1 MTSLKSWVVL
11 PFTNPDLNSFK
22 GTQDAGVFYVL
33 TPQTTPIFF
42 YNIDEGNKFNGGYI
56 SIEYA
61 VGNIIEFAGDF
72 SQNTTTTPGTFTMNI
87 KAVKTDGTEEI
98 LASDTAVT
106 NVGFSLSASYNMSC
120 NFNNDNNYES
130 LYLEFDFELG
140 TGVIPPALFPS
151 VGISTLTFQS
161 KKYEFDGDYIIS
173 ATLPDIKASD
183 FLKNIWLMFG
193 IVPEVDLSTKE
204 ITLRSFEVFTTDYAN
219 SIDLSNKIDISKEIL
234 IENKYGGWSNDNL
247 FKYAEDDL
255 LGNSNFANGAI
266 NISNALLESQSNWI
280 ELDFAPSKSIYI
292 TTERDNT
299 TLDLPVYDTS
309 VSPVVLNQRLEP
321 RIGYIKYFNS
331 SPVPALEITD
341 GTSTQSNIDFSTVNF
356 INNNEAINL
365 NFPSL
370 SFNYFDSLIKTVQ
383 AMQKLTVY
391 LKLNAIDF
399 NNIDFFVPYYLSFS
413 YQNVQI
419 RGYYYLQLIDEY
431 KAGESAKCEFIRL
444 NPF

>member
-1 MTSLKSWVVL
+1 
-11 PFTNPDLNSFK
+11 
-22 GTQDAGVFYVL
+22 
-33 TPQTTPIFF
+33 
-42 YNIDEGNKFNGGYI
+42 
-56 SIEYA
+56 
-61 VGNIIEFAGDF
+61 
-72 SQNTTTTPGTFTMNI
+72 
-87 KAVKTDGTEEI
+87 
-98 LASDTAVT
+98 
-106 NVGFSLSASYNMSC
+106 
-120 NFNNDNNYES
+120 
-130 LYLEFDFELG
+130 
-140 TGVIPPALFPS
+140 
-151 VGISTLTFQS
+151 
-161 KKYEFDGDYIIS
+161 
-173 ATLPDIKASD
+173 
-183 FLKNIWLMFG
+183 MFG